1 MPKTD
6 FKPDI
11 ADFAFRNNC
20 TFDENEKKEI
30 REVIQTA
37 LPIAHAWGRH
47 PTRILV
53 AAALL
58 LCGSIAQ
65 FVSTSA
71 LAQGSRVGSQ
81 VPTGSKVPGVPKNH
95 IVASLAIN
103 AISDEPFQSTDTIKF
118 SWSLQNTTPVLL
130 TGRLALFVDQHH
142 IQATFP
148 RIQSLAKGA
157 SLNGPPFT
165 VGPLPSGAH
174 VVTLKFNQFTGL
186 KPAPPIWGQPPH
198 VVPTF
203 ATIGTAEQEI
213 MIVDAVR
220 VSTYQ
225 ELAGYWA
232 PVISQDV
239 DDHNVRADYITTFD
253 YDGNWLAV
261 DNWDHLDSYDLPSA
275 VYYWV
280 IESPDRYFIGYAFF
294 HPRDWSSQVSSAAG
308 PSALVEHV
316 NDLEGALLSIAK
328 DSTLS
333 HGRFEGMVTQ
343 AHGPFFTFADN
354 NTPSSSPWFKLVSL
368 SQDIARASAERIS
381 HLPEPLPM
389 FLSLTSAP
397 NDLDFVVDDFG
408 LHPVVYLQAEG
419 HGAYGQPLSE
429 DIHDLDDWAPIFIDN
444 KITDWQG
451 ADWTGVP
458 APPVSGAV
466 SQIYSREGWGDG
478 IIYHYEGTPDV
489 LGWKGV
495 TSSSD
500 LARDWQVAGYELVSI
515 KDLWDK
521 RGNSSVFS
529 GPGSFGPNGGAQA
542 PWGWGD
548 GSFFLDPAGFMAPQF
563 GGWSGAVPQP
573 CAKVAYLGNSFGA
586 PPNDACVGTNK
597 MGYTFRLKSGTPVA
611 NQLFLNANKNGISC
625 L

>member
-6 FKPDI
+6 FKPDSD
-11 ADFAFRNNC
+11 DFAFRYNC

-30 REVIQTA
+30 REIIQTA
-37 LPIAHAWGRH
+37 LPIAHIWGRH
-47 PTRILV
+47 PMRIFV
-53 AAALL
+53 AAGFLL
-58 LCGSIAQ
+58 FGFIAQ

-71 LAQGSRVGSQ
+71 LAQGGKWGSQLLTGSQ
-81 VPTGSKVPGVPKNH
+81 VPKNEVPRGIPAIAKNQ
-95 IVASLAIN
+95 IAASLEIN
-103 AISDEPFQSTDTIKF
+103 AISAEPFHSTDTIAF
-118 SWSLQNTTPVLL
+118 SWSLRNSTPVLL
-130 TGRLALFVDQHH
+130 TGGLALFVDQHR

-213 MIVDAVR
+213 MIVDDAVR
-220 VSTYQ
+220 VPTYQ
-225 ELAGYWA
+225 ELAAYWA

-294 HPRDWSSQVSSAAG
+294 HPRDWSSSVDSPGGQPGAG
-308 PSALVEHV
+308 EHV
-316 NDLEGALLSIAK
+316 NDLEGALLSIAR
-328 DSTLS
+328 DSTLP

-368 SQDIARASAERIS
+368 SQDIVRTYEERIS
-381 HLPEPLPM
+381 SLPEPFPTLIGG
-389 FLSLTSAP
+389 SAP
-397 NDLDFVVDDFG
+397 FIDLDFVVDEFG
-408 LHPVVYLQAEG
+408 LHPVIYLQAEG
-419 HGAYGQPLSE
+419 HGAYGQPLTE
-429 DIHDLDDWAPIFIDN
+429 GIHDLDDWAPIFIDK

-466 SQIYSREGWGDG
+466 SQIYSRDGWGDG
-478 IIYHYEGTPDV
+478 VIYHYERTPDV

-500 LARDWQVAGYELVSI
+500 LARNWQVAGYELVSI

-529 GPGSFGPNGGAQA
+529 GWGDFIPGGAQA

-548 GSFFLDPAGFMAPQF
+548 GSFFLDPAAFMAKQF
-563 GGWSGAVPQP
+563 GFGWPGWPDAVPQP
-573 CAKVAYLGNSFGA
+573 CAKVAYLNNSLGA
-586 PPNDACVGTNK
+586 PSND
-597 MGYTFRLKSGTPVA
+597 
-611 NQLFLNANKNGISC
+611 C
-625 L
+625 LRRDQ